1 MATSTNAA
9 PNNGYEKSDA
19 SPRGLV
25 HFLLIMAAILAA
37 TALSLIW
44 LFKHF
49 ERAENP
55 GSYVAAPFAGTQ
67 PLPPPPRIQP
77 VPGVD
82 MQSYYQSQQNL
93 LDTYGWVDKQ
103 NGIVRLPIDRAMEL
117 LLQRGLPVR
126 SAPNSQNTAQA
137 QSKAPAR
144 RVASADKLA
153 HGKID
158 AAKINAR
165 NVNARKINEGS
176 AP

>member
-1 MATSTNAA
+1 MAISPSAA

-25 HFLLIMAAILAA
+25 HFLLIMAAILVA

-67 PLPPPPRIQP
+67 PLPPPPRIQA

-82 MQSYYQSQQNL
+82 MQSYFQSQQNL
-93 LDTYGWVDKQ
+93 LNTYGWVDKQ
-103 NGIVRLPIDRAMEL
+103 NGIVRLPIDRAMQM

-126 SAPNSQNTAQA
+126 STANPQNTAQA
-137 QSKAPAR
+137 QTKTPAKR
-144 RVASADKLA
+144 LASADKPA
-153 HGKID
+153 PGKID
-158 AAKINAR
+158 AGKINAR
-165 NVNARKINEGS
+165 NTNEGS